1 MSRSFSDDIAES
13 KRAQRRE
20 LRGLRAG
27 LTARQRRHKSARATH
42 HFLQSDLFAGSPVVA
57 LYWPMG
63 DELDCRGIIAGL
75 VARGQEV
82 VLPRIVG
89 DGRPLRF
96 LRFEGEKELV
106 KGPFATLQ
114 PRPDA
119 PERLPDMVIL
129 PLLGFDGA
137 GRRLGYGGGYYD
149 RSLAWLDGRV
159 RHPVGRYGLGFD
171 VQRQERIITGPHDQ
185 PLDGVVT
192 ESGILRFRG

>member
-1 MSRSFSDDIAES
+1 MVPR
-13 KRAQRRE
+13 
-20 LRGLRAG
+20 
-27 LTARQRRHKSARATH
+27 
-42 HFLQSDLFAGSPVVA
+42 VVA

-63 DELDCRGIIAGL
+63 EELDCRDIISGL

-82 VLPRIVG
+82 VLPRIEG
-89 DGRPLRF
+89 EKRPLRF

-106 KGPFATLQ
+106 KGPFGTVQ
-114 PRPDA
+114 PRSDA
-119 PERLPDMVIL
+119 AEFLPDLVIL

-149 RSLAWLDGRV
+149 RSLAWLDGMAQ
-159 RHPVGRYGLGFD
+159 HAVGRYGLGFD
-171 VQRQERIITGPHDQ
+171 VQRQERIVAGPHDQ